1 MNAGV
6 LYDANRS
13 VLLYN
18 IIQCLNIL
26 YTFLYIDIVRIY
38 YIIYVPI
45 GVKFFLSV
53 KVDFGGAW
61 K

>member
-38 YIIYVPI
+38 YII